1 MSKKKYPINT
11 EVAYTYIVSNKRLTM
26 VAALGVTLGIAVFI
40 FMNSMLAG
48 FDKSSSDSF
57 FKSIPHIRIYK
68 DDEISK
74 PIDHQ
79 VTKNIPIIINPKV
92 VPANNTIINPK
103 QLIQLLRNQSDVAFV
118 TPQLTVGVFYNNAK
132 TQISGRAIGIL
143 PDEANQMFNMESYV
157 VEGNVNNLK
166 NNINGILLGA
176 GVASKMNVKE
186 GDNISITSSIG
197 MTKVMKV
204 IGVFQTNNSVIDKT
218 TAYINIAFAQ
228 QLLKKNAA
236 YITDINVNIKD
247 YTKAKAYAVS
257 LAQLTNYKAEDWE
270 TANETYM
277 AATRMRAIIIRFVSI
292 SILLVAGFGIYNIL
306 NMTVMQKI
314 NDIAILKAIG
324 FNGTDVVKI
333 FVSQALIIGF
343 IGIVFGV
350 LFASVMVA
358 SLQSYYV
365 GGDIGFFPIYFKL
378 SNFIKGVAFGFGVT
392 FLAGY
397 IPARKAANVDPVSI
411 FRK

>member
-1 MSKKKYPINT
+1 MSVKKHPVNG
-11 EVAYTYIVSNKRLTM
+11 EVAYTYIVSNKKLTM

-48 FDKSSSDSF
+48 FDKSSSEAF

-74 PIDHQ
+74 PIVNQ
-79 VTKNIPIIINPKV
+79 SGKNIPVIVNPKV
-92 VPANNTIINPK
+92 VPSNNTIVNPK
-103 QLIQLLRNQSDVAFV
+103 QVIQLLKNQPDVALV
-118 TPQLTVGVFYNNAK
+118 TPQLTVGIFYNNAK

-143 PDEANQMFNMESYV
+143 PEEANQMFNMESYV

-166 NNINGILLGA
+166 NNINGILLGS
-176 GVASKMNVKE
+176 GVAAKMNVRE
-186 GDNISITSSIG
+186 GDNISITSSVG

-204 IGVFQTNNSVIDKT
+204 IGVFQTNNSVVDKT
-218 TAYINIAFAQ
+218 TAYVNISFAQ
-228 QLLKKNAA
+228 QLMKKNSS

-247 YTKAKAYAVS
+247 YNKAKAYAPE

-270 TANETYM
+270 SANETYM
-277 AATRMRAIIIRFVSI
+277 AATRM
-292 SILLVAGFGIYNIL
+292 AGFGIYNIL

-324 FNGTDVVKI
+324 FNGRDVIRI
-333 FVSQALIIGF
+333 FVSQALIIGL

-350 LFASVMVA
+350 LFASIMVA
-358 SLQSYYV
+358 VLQNYYV
-365 GGDIGFFPIYFKL
+365 GGDIGYFPIYFKL
-378 SNFIKGVAFGFGVT
+378 SNFLKGIFFGFAVT
-392 FLAGY
+392 FLAGF
-397 IPARKAANVDPVSI
+397 IPARKAANIDPVSI

>member
-1 MSKKKYPINT
+1 MSIKKYPINT

-48 FDKSSSDSF
+48 FDKSSSEAF

-74 PIDHQ
+74 PIIDKIGNKTA
-79 VTKNIPIIINPKV
+79 VIINPKV
-92 VPANNTIINPK
+92 VPANNTIVNPK
-103 QLIQLLRNQSDVAFV
+103 QLIQLIKKQPNVASV
-118 TPQLTVGVFYNNAK
+118 TPQLTVGIFYNNAK

-143 PDEANQMFNMESYV
+143 PEEANQMFNMESYV
-157 VEGNVNNLK
+157 VEGSVNNLK

-176 GVASKMNVKE
+176 GVANKMNVRE

-204 IGVFQTNNSVIDKT
+204 IGVFQTNNSVVDKT

-228 QLLKKNAA
+228 QLLKKNAS
-236 YITDINVNIKD
+236 YITDINVNLKD
-247 YTKAKAYAVS
+247 YTIAKTYALE

-277 AATRMRAIIIRFVSI
+277 AATKMRSIIIRFVSI

-324 FNGTDVVKI
+324 FNGKDVVRI
-333 FVSQALIIGF
+333 FVSQALIIGL
-343 IGIVFGV
+343 IGIIFGV
-350 LFASVMVA
+350 LFAAIMVA
-358 SLQSYYV
+358 GLQSYYV

-397 IPARKAANVDPVSI
+397 IPARKAANIDPVAI

>member
-48 FDKSSSDSF
+48 FDKSSSEAF

-79 VTKNIPIIINPKV
+79 ISQNIPVIINPKV

-103 QLIQLLRNQSDVAFV
+103 QVIQLLKNQPDVAFV

-143 PDEANQMFNMESYV
+143 PEEANQMFNMESYV

-204 IGVFQTNNSVIDKT
+204 IGVFQTNNSVVDKT

-228 QLLKKNAA
+228 QLLKKNAS

-277 AATRMRAIIIRFVSI
+277 AATKMRAIIIRFVSI

-324 FNGTDVVKI
+324 FNGFDVVTI
-333 FVSQALIIGF
+333 FVSQALIIGL

-365 GGDIGFFPIYFKL
+365 GGDIGYFPIYFKL

-392 FLAGY
+392 FLAGF

>member
-48 FDKSSSDSF
+48 FDKSSSEAF

-79 VTKNIPIIINPKV
+79 ISQNIPVIINPKV

-103 QLIQLLRNQSDVAFV
+103 QVIQLLKNQPDVAFV

-143 PDEANQMFNMESYV
+143 PEEANQMFNMESYV

-204 IGVFQTNNSVIDKT
+204 IGVFQTNNSVVDKT

-228 QLLKKNAA
+228 QLLKKNAS

-247 YTKAKAYAVS
+247 YTKAKAYAVN

-277 AATRMRAIIIRFVSI
+277 AATKMRAIIIRFVSI

-324 FNGTDVVKI
+324 FNGFDVVTI
-333 FVSQALIIGF
+333 FVSQALIIGL

-365 GGDIGFFPIYFKL
+365 GGDIGYFPIYFKL

-392 FLAGY
+392 FLAGF